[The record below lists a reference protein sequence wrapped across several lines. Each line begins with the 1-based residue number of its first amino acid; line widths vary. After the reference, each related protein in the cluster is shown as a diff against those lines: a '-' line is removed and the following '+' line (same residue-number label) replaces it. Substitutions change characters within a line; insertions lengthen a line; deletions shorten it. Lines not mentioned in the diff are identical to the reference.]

1 MVGTFPGGSHCQ
13 TLDLPLVSCM
23 PGPGKGGGPGIWISE
38 ARSNVDSVHVWLVGV
53 GVIQRQGNTGSKDH
67 SRPKLD
73 HQKTPT
79 SHA

>member
-53 GVIQRQGNTGSKDH
+53 GVIQR
-67 SRPKLD
+67 
-73 HQKTPT
+73 
-79 SHA
+79 